1 MHNLSIT
8 NFSFLQWKALFQNI
22 LLQIPAESEESS
34 KAIKFLGRKLFDFSD
49 FGELAFNFGTNFLV
63 LFVIVRLIYVP
74 INKNKE
80 FIFTYFIFNV
90 VIFFLCSV
98 MSTSN
103 LKEGFAFGLFAVLS
117 LLRYRTESI
126 PTKEMTYLFISISI
140 AVINA
145 LLNKKISMVEVVFCN
160 GVIIG
165 AVYILEIMWSKTR
178 EHTQML
184 VYEKIEL
191 IKPDRREELIK
202 DLTDRT
208 GLKIK
213 NVEIVK
219 INLLTDSA
227 IIKILYVE

>member
-1 MHNLSIT
+1 MVLN
-8 NFSFLQWKALFQNI
+8 NI
-22 LLQIPAESEESS
+22 LHKMMSIFNFAQSTFLQIPVNVEND
-34 KAIKFLGRKLFDFSD
+34 KAFKFLGRKLFDFSD

-63 LFVIVRLIYVP
+63 LFIIVRLIYVP
-74 INKNKE
+74 INKNRE

-160 GVIIG
+160 GVIIS
-165 AVYILEIMWSKTR
+165 AVFILEKMWSKTR

-191 IKPDRREELIK
+191 IKPDKRVELIA
-202 DLTDRT
+202 DLKERT
-208 GLKIK
+208 GLKI
-213 NVEIVK
+213 NHIEIVK

>member
-1 MHNLSIT
+1 MYSVAQT
-8 NFSFLQWKALFQNI
+8 TFLQV
-22 LLQIPAESEESS
+22 PAVEEGS
-34 KAIKFLGRKLFDFSD
+34 KAVKFLGRKILDFSD
-49 FGELAFNFGTNFLV
+49 FSELAFNFGVNFLV
-63 LFVIVRLIYVP
+63 LFIIVQLIYVP
-74 INKNKE
+74 INKTKE
-80 FIFTYFIFNV
+80 FIFTYFVFNI

-145 LLNKKISMVEVVFCN
+145 LLNKKIS
-160 GVIIG
+160 
-165 AVYILEIMWSKTR
+165 ILEIAFINGAIIFCVFILEKMWSKTR

-191 IKPDRREELIK
+191 IKPERRAELIA
-202 DLTDRT
+202 DLQERT
-208 GLKIK
+208 GLKI
-213 NVEIVK
+213 NNIEVVK